1 MFACIPTA
9 AVEGVDGLAVH
20 VEVIGRTGSLPG
32 INIIG
37 MPDASCRE
45 ANDRVRAAL
54 LSSGLKW
61 PPLKLTVNL
70 RPTGVRK
77 SGPGFDLAIAL
88 GILVVSEQ
96 LEPAAVRGLGA
107 LGELGLDG
115 MLRPVAGMVALAHA
129 VPAGRV
135 IVPDAQGSSV
145 AAVRPGEA
153 LSARSLREV
162 FDALSGDGPPLAI
175 ATTSPHDPADDAP
188 VLELAEVRGQL
199 LARRALEI
207 AAAGG
212 HHLLMVGPAGAGK
225 SMLAS
230 RLPALL
236 PDLDL
241 SESVSVTKV
250 HSVAGS
256 LIPAS
261 GLMRRPP
268 FRAPHHGASAAA
280 LIGGGSHTI
289 RPGEISLASSGV
301 LFLDELGEFP
311 VAVLE
316 ALRQPLEEG
325 VVRVARA
332 HSSAVMPAHFQLIGA
347 MNPCPCGEFRPG
359 RSCRCNDVAR
369 ARYARRLSGPLL
381 DRFDLR
387 IEVEPPDPH
396 LLIGDS
402 PHETTA
408 TVARRVL
415 AARDIARS
423 RGVRCNAELPANELD
438 TYAPLTDDARSLIE
452 ATLLRGVLSG
462 RGVRRIRTVARTVAD
477 LAGDEGAIDESAI
490 ATALALRATPFS
502 VVGV

>member
-9 AVEGVDGLAVH
+9 VVEGVDGLAVH
-20 VEVIGRTGSLPG
+20 VEVQTGPGLPSM
-32 INIIG
+32 NIIG
-37 MPDASCRE
+37 MPDTSCRE
-45 ANDRVRAAL
+45 AVDRVRAAF
-54 LSSGLKW
+54 LSSKLAWPQSKLVINLSPSGLRK
-61 PPLKLTVNL
+61 
-70 RPTGVRK
+70 TGA
-77 SGPGFDLAIAL
+77 GFDLAIAL

-96 LEPAAVRGLGA
+96 LEPSAVRGIGA

-115 MLRPVAGMVALAHA
+115 SLRPVMGMVALAHA
-129 VPAGRV
+129 VPAGQV
-135 IVPDAQGSSV
+135 IVPDSQSSSV

-153 LSARSLREV
+153 LAARSLREV
-162 FDALSGDGPPLAI
+162 FDALSGEGAPLAM
-175 ATTSPHDPADDAP
+175 AAANPHDASADEP
-188 VLELAEVRGQL
+188 RLELADVRGQL

-236 PDLDL
+236 PDLETG
-241 SESVSVTKV
+241 ESVAVTKV
-250 HSVAGS
+250 HSVAGAR
-256 LIPAS
+256 IPDS
-261 GLMRRPP
+261 GLIRRPP
-268 FRAPHHGASAAA
+268 FRAPHHGASAVA
-280 LIGGGSHTI
+280 LIGGGSQSI
-289 RPGEISLASSGV
+289 RPGEISMASGGV

-332 HSSAVMPAHFQLIGA
+332 HSSAVMPARFQLIGA
-347 MNPCPCGEFRPG
+347 MNPCPCGEARPG

-387 IEVEPPDPH
+387 IEVEPPDPR
-396 LLIGDS
+396 LLIGTS

-408 TVARRVL
+408 VVAERVSRAREL
-415 AARDIARS
+415 A
-423 RGVRCNAELPANELD
+423 RGRGLRCNAELPGADLD
-438 TYAPLTDDARSLIE
+438 TVAPLTPAARSLLE
-452 ATLLRGVLSG
+452 ATLLRGLLSG
-462 RGVRRIRTVARTVAD
+462 RGLRRVRTVARTVAD
-477 LAGDEGAIDESAI
+477 LAGDEGPIDESSVA
-490 ATALALRATPFS
+490 AALALRATPFS